1 METRISLCMIVRNEE
16 KNIRRCLQSVAGAVD
31 EIIVVDT
38 GSTDGTVQAAREFGA
53 LVRSFP
59 WNGSFS
65 DARNAS
71 LEPATGDWIFFLDAD
86 EELAGESRETLRRVT
101 GGANENV
108 EGYFVKVIN
117 YLSNE
122 GWIESCPDLIF
133 RLFRNRPDYRFHGA
147 IHEQIVDVIL
157 KRNSRA
163 RYQVAED
170 LVILHYGY
178 LDRQIR
184 EKDKKNRNLA
194 LLHQELARD
203 PENRLLRYH
212 YGVELYRAEKYA
224 ESAAE
229 LVKAANGID
238 PQTIYLPKLL
248 RYIVLAYRA
257 AGRPEEALE
266 AVRLGLG
273 LFPNYADL
281 YYYGGLI
288 SYELKNYARA
298 YEFFQKALTMPEQ
311 PAYYASFG
319 GTRGFRTH
327 YQLGQLA
334 EVFLNN
340 EEAMC
345 HYISSLRDNPHF
357 TPALESIVRL
367 LEPREDP
374 DYARRCL
381 EQLCEFCTPQANL
394 LAGQILFRQSAYRLA
409 LEYLERGLGPGTN
422 APPEMLLWKAICLI
436 QQRRFLEALRI
447 LDGFAPGHHLYPLS
461 RLNKILCF
469 WLQGNRRRTR
479 INTDELLSL
488 GLSKD
493 TGAVVALL
501 GNSFGRRKKSVPGV
515 ALGDEGMALLLDIVQ
530 RALDLGEK
538 ERAEM
543 LLAGVSRECLNRHAA
558 DIGRLFFHYGFLDEA
573 EKYLDI
579 HLKNNPESAGTF
591 FTLAEIKER
600 RNALD
605 EAAALYRQVLALTP
619 EEPRAYV
626 RLTGIYSKMRTELL
640 REAVQRYPEVPVFR
654 RLLEEAGQKE

>member
-1 METRISLCMIVRNEE
+1 MGARISLCMIVQNEE
-16 KNIRRCLQSVAGAVD
+16 KNIRRCLQSVVGAVD

-38 GSTDGTVQAAREFGA
+38 GSTDGTVQIAREFGA
-53 LVRSFP
+53 LVHPFP

-86 EELAGESRETLRRVT
+86 EELAGESREALRRVT
-101 GGANENV
+101 GNENV

-117 YLSNE
+117 YLGNE

-157 KRNSRA
+157 KRNSQA

-170 LVILHYGY
+170 LVIFHYGY
-178 LDRQIR
+178 LDRQIQ

-194 LLHQELARD
+194 LLRQELARE

-212 YGVELYRAEKYA
+212 YGVELYRAERYA
-224 ESAAE
+224 EAAAE
-229 LVKAANGID
+229 LVKAASGID

-248 RYIVLAYRA
+248 RYIVLAYHA
-257 AGRPEEALE
+257 AGQPEEALKI
-266 AVRLGLG
+266 VRLGLG

-288 SYELKNYARA
+288 SYEQKNYAQA
-298 YEFFQKALTMPEQ
+298 YEFFQKALAMPEQ

-319 GTRGFRTH
+319 GTRGFRTY

-334 EVFLNN
+334 EAFLNN
-340 EEAMC
+340 EEAMRC
-345 HYISSLRDNPHF
+345 YVLSLRDNPHF

-394 LAGQILFRQSAYRLA
+394 LMGQILFRQFAYRLA
-409 LEYLERGLGPGTN
+409 FEYLERGLDPRTEV
-422 APPEMLLWKAICLI
+422 PPEMLLWKAICLI

-447 LDGFAPGHHLYPLS
+447 LDGFAPGHRLYPLAK
-461 RLNKILCF
+461 LNKILCF

-479 INTDELLSL
+479 AHVDELLAL
-488 GLSKD
+488 GLTKD
-493 TGAVVALL
+493 TGAVVVLL
-501 GNSFGRRKKSVPGV
+501 GDSLGRRRRPGPGV
-515 ALGDEGMALLLDIVQ
+515 VLGDEGIALLLDIVL

-543 LLAGVSRECLNRHAA
+543 LLGGVSQECLKKHAG
-558 DIGRLFFHYGFLDEA
+558 DVGRLFFRYGFLDEA
-573 EKYLDI
+573 EHYLCI
-579 HLKNNPESAGTF
+579 YLKTNPECAGTL

-600 RNALD
+600 QNALG
-605 EAAALYRQVLALTP
+605 EAAALCRQVLALTP
-619 EEPRAYV
+619 GEPRAYV
-626 RLTGIYSKMRTELL
+626 KLIRIYGQMRNDLL

-654 RLLEEAGQKE
+654 RLLEEAGQEE